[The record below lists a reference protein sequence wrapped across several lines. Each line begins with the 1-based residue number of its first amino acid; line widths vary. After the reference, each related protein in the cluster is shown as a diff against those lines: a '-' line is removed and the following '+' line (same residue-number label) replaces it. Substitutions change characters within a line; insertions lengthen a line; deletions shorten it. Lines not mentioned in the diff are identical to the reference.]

1 MDLLVS
7 KKGPFE
13 WMSAM
18 NGTSILPD
26 GAAQINGWF
35 RQDSRKA
42 HPSQFS
48 KNADFVAV
56 TVGCG
61 E

>member
-1 MDLLVS
+1 
-7 KKGPFE
+7 
-13 WMSAM
+13 MSAM

-26 GAAQINGWF
+26 GAEQINGWF
-35 RQDSRKA
+35 RQVSRKA
-42 HPSQFS
+42 HPSRFS